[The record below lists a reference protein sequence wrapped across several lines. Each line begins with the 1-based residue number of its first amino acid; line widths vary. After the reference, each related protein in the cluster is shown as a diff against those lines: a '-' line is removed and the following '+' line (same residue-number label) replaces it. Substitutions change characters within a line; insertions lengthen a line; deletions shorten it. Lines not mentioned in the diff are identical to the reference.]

1 MSRRFLAAVGLAA
14 LLVPS
19 SAFAGPDSKKT
30 PKKDPPGGQKKDPAP
45 PPAPAPEPPKPFPT
59 GTDKRRI
66 IGILDVRID
75 GAPPEVGA
83 QFQRDLEAQV
93 DIKHYFLAPRIR
105 MHDLMANSTK
115 WTEGCVVGACLK
127 DVKSQTNAD
136 VVLLAAL
143 TGSGTS
149 FGWVV
154 TLVRTD
160 TGNVLGQKTERCDVC
175 TVSEALS
182 AATLATVDLLSTIP
196 DVLPDE
202 HPKVVAPPSPT
213 APLEAKIHTLE
224 SHHRSTGL
232 AFTIAGLVVA
242 AAGTALYFAQTPH
255 PSYGLATAAGGAGL
269 ALGGVVVLT
278 F

>member
-1 MSRRFLAAVGLAA
+1 MIRRATAA
-14 LLVPS
+14 LALIALATP
-19 SAFAGPDSKKT
+19 AFADSKRP
-30 PKKDPPGGQKKDPAP
+30 PKKDPKDSTA
-45 PPAPAPEPPKPFPT
+45 PAPAPEPPKPLPT
-59 GTDKRRI
+59 GADKRRI

-93 DIKHYFLAPRIR
+93 DIKHYFLAPRGR
-105 MHDLMANSTK
+105 MKDLMSNSTK
-115 WTEGCVVGACLK
+115 WSEGCVVGPCLH
-127 DVKSQTNAD
+127 DVKVQTGAD

-160 TGNVLGQKTERCDVC
+160 TGSVLGQKAERCDVC

-182 AATLATVDLLSTIP
+182 ASTLAVVALLTTIP
-196 DVLPDE
+196 DQLPPE
-202 HPKVVAPPSPT
+202 TVKVAPPIDTHPYEVRVAT
-213 APLEAKIHTLE
+213 AE
-224 SHHRSTGL
+224 HHQRTTGIVL
-232 AFTIAGLVVA
+232 TIAGAVVA
-242 AAGTALYFAQTPH
+242 AAGAALYYSTTPH
-255 PSYGLATAAGGAGL
+255 PNYGLATLAVGGGAV
-269 ALGGVVVLT
+269 LGGLVVVT

>member
-1 MSRRFLAAVGLAA
+1 M
-14 LLVPS
+14 
-19 SAFAGPDSKKT
+19 
-30 PKKDPPGGQKKDPAP
+30 
-45 PPAPAPEPPKPFPT
+45 PT
-59 GTDKRRI
+59 IADKRRI

-83 QFQRDLEAQV
+83 QFQKDLEAQV
-93 DIKHYFLAPRIR
+93 DIKHYFLAPKMR

-127 DVKSQTNAD
+127 DVKVQTNAD

-160 TGNVLGQKTERCDVC
+160 TGNVLAQKSERCDVC

-196 DVLPDE
+196 DKLPDQTVHHVIDPPPAKPPDNRVERIE
-202 HPKVVAPPSPT
+202 HHDRVTGVAM
-213 APLEAKIHTLE
+213 
-224 SHHRSTGL
+224 
-232 AFTIAGLVVA
+232 TIIGIAAA
-242 AAGTALYFAQTPH
+242 AAGTAIYYAHDHTRA
-255 PSYGLATAAGGAGL
+255 GLAAASAGGGM

>member
-1 MSRRFLAAVGLAA
+1 MNRRALAALAVGLIIA
-14 LLVPS
+14 LLGSS
-19 SAFAGPDSKKT
+19 SAFAGPD
-30 PKKDPPGGQKKDPAP
+30 PKKGSPKNPPGQKP
-45 PPAPAPEPPKPFPT
+45 PTPTPEPPKPFPT

-105 MHDLMANSTK
+105 MHDIMANSTK

-143 TGSGTS
+143 NGSGTS

-202 HPKVVAPPSPT
+202 HPKVVIPPSPT
-213 APLEAKIHTLE
+213 APLDAKVRGLEDHYHT
-224 SHHRSTGL
+224 TGL
-232 AFTIAGLVVA
+232 SFTIAGLVVA
-242 AAGTALYFAQTPH
+242 AAGTALYLAQTPH
-255 PSYGLATAAGGAGL
+255 PTYGLATAAGGLGL
-269 ALGGVVVLT
+269 AVGGVVVLT